1 MQPPQHRLSRIQLAN
16 WGTFHGYHDLPVPA
30 RGLLITGDSGTG
42 KSTLL
47 DAMATL
53 LVPPRWSAFN
63 AAANQGGSGDRSRTL
78 ATYVRGAHGRGMDE
92 ATGQVTVNHLRATE
106 ATWSGVALTY
116 THTDG
121 RVTTLVQLFHLAR
134 HKNQATDVSR
144 LLLLCEESVDLDQ
157 LRAYAENGLAP
168 RRVSAAHP
176 DWHHTATYSVF
187 SSRMQRRLGLGG
199 EQALRLLHKTQSAK
213 NLDNLNQLL
222 RDFMLD
228 EPATFKQAA
237 DAVDQFVELS
247 QAHASVID
255 ARDQVACL
263 LPLRDHVATH
273 AAALEALD
281 RLDRQA
287 LHLDTHVL
295 QVRTRLLVRDLE
307 TRRARAR
314 AAAQETAQANNK
326 ASLAQEFRDTCATT
340 VAGIAGDLPA
350 LEQVVH
356 ARAAAVDAVTR
367 ERDRVGRTASR
378 ARLTLPDSASSF
390 AQWQDEL
397 ITLRSGIDVAE
408 ANRELGLV
416 VSRRND
422 LATRERELQR
432 ELRVLGQQQSN
443 LGSSLLDVRSHL
455 CRALGVDTGR
465 LRFAGELIDVAEEYA
480 GWQGA
485 IERVLRPLAQ
495 TLLVPDDLYRGL
507 AAEVD
512 ATWLKTRLVYAR
524 LIEPRGDDR
533 GRPERSDASLLNR
546 ISVAEGEQHAWLWH
560 RLCEA
565 YDYDCVDTVDAF
577 AYSTKAVTA
586 AGQVKHATNRYE
598 KDDRHR
604 IDDRTR
610 WILGSTTTAKREA
623 LEAALADTQADL
635 TAADA
640 ELARAQNARDHQR
653 DLAGIIDELL
663 EVSWPSV
670 DLTSAEAALDQARA
684 VVADRRRASTELSHA
699 TAELERAVALLA
711 SAQAATR
718 RCHTEQTNAEQ
729 RVAEG
734 EKQLAG
740 WRDDLGH
747 REPVP
752 DAVAETLAADWGLTE
767 SASEFDDAVARAGR
781 GIGER
786 RLAEQNRRSG
796 AENRAGRVMQAYR
809 FGWAERSADLA
820 PEMAY
825 ADEFLARLREL
836 EEDGLP
842 AFEERFFDMLQSQS
856 RNNVGQLARQLRT
869 ARREIRTRIDPINES
884 LLRSQ
889 FAPGRFL
896 QVKVVDRILP
906 AVADF
911 LAELTAITTD
921 SLEDVQSL
929 PDEAEGRRAAEVR
942 FDRMKALL
950 DRLASQES
958 ADVVWRRQ
966 VLDTRQHVE
975 FVARVVDADG
985 VETDV
990 FTDSGGLSGGERQKL
1005 VTFCLVAALRYQLAR
1020 NGAPWP
1026 EYALVVLDEAFDK
1039 TDPSFTR
1046 AGLEVFREFGFQLL
1060 LATPMKM
1067 LQTLEDHVGGAA
1079 VVSMDADH
1087 HSRLSVLTFDDGDGE
1102 ELPPPP
1108 PSSAQDA
1115 LL

>member
-1 MQPPQHRLSRIQLAN
+1 MSLPQHHLVRIQLAN
-16 WGTFHGYHDLPVPA
+16 WGTFHGYHDLPVPN

-63 AAANQGGSGDRSRTL
+63 AAANQGGAGDRSRTL
-78 ATYVRGAHGRGMDE
+78 ATYVRGAHGRGTDE
-92 ATGQVTVNHLRATE
+92 ATGQVTVNHLRGAE

-116 THTDG
+116 AHADG

-144 LLLLCEESVDLDQ
+144 LFLLCEEAVNLDE
-157 LRAYAENGLAP
+157 LAAYAENGLTP
-168 RRVSAAHP
+168 RRIAADHP
-176 DWHHTATYSVF
+176 AWHHTSTYSVF
-187 SSRMQRRLGLGG
+187 SSRMQRRLGIGG

-228 EPATFKQAA
+228 EPVTFKQAA

-247 QAHASVID
+247 RAHASVVD
-255 ARDQVACL
+255 ARQQVACL
-263 LPLRDHVATH
+263 FPLREHAATH
-273 AAALEALD
+273 AQADAALT
-281 RLDRQA
+281 RLDHQA
-287 LHLDTHVL
+287 VHLATHVL
-295 QVRTRLLVRDLE
+295 DLRVRLRDRDLATWRTAARATAQE
-307 TRRARAR
+307 LAEANERAR
-314 AAAQETAQANNK
+314 
-326 ASLAQEFRDTCATT
+326 LAQEHRDACAAA

-350 LEQVVH
+350 LEQVVQ
-356 ARAAAVDAVTR
+356 ARSGALESVRR
-367 ERDRVGRTASR
+367 EWDRLSRLATR
-378 ARLTLPDSASSF
+378 ARLSVPDTA
-390 AQWQDEL
+390 AGYAGWQDD
-397 ITLRSGIDVAE
+397 LRRSRAQLDLTE
-408 ANRELGLV
+408 AGRELSV
-416 VSRRND
+416 AVSQRSQIAAQEHD
-422 LATRERELQR
+422 LQR
-432 ELRVLGQQQSN
+432 ELQLLNQQGSN
-443 LGSSLLDVRSHL
+443 LGAALLQVRAQL
-455 CRALGVDTGR
+455 CDALGVPTDR
-465 LRFAGELIDVAEEYA
+465 LRFAGELIDVSEAYA

-495 TLLVPDDLYRGL
+495 TLLVPDDLYRPL

-512 ATWLKTRLVYAR
+512 ATWLRTRLVYAR
-524 LIEPRGDDR
+524 LTATRRDR
-533 GRPERSDASLLNR
+533 DLPDPSAASLLHR
-546 ISVAEGEQHAWLWH
+546 IEVADGEQQAWL
-560 RLCEA
+560 RLRLAEA
-565 YDYDCVDTVDAF
+565 YDYDCVDSVDEF
-577 AYSTKAVTA
+577 ATSSRAVTA
-586 AGQVKHATNRYE
+586 AGQIKHGASRHE
-598 KDDRHR
+598 KDDRFR

-610 WILGSTTTAKREA
+610 WILGSTTTAKKEA
-623 LEAALADTQADL
+623 LEAALAATRAELQ
-635 TAADA
+635 TADA
-640 ELARAQNARDHQR
+640 TMMRAQTER
-653 DLAGIIDELL
+653 DELRDRAGLIDDIL
-663 EVSWPSV
+663 EVNWSSV
-670 DLTSAEAALDQARA
+670 DVASAERAFDQARRA
-684 VVADRRRASTELSHA
+684 VDDRRRNNSELSRA
-699 TAELERAVALLA
+699 TAQLDRATGDLA
-711 SAQAATR
+711 SALDATR
-718 RCHTEQTNAEQ
+718 RCHTAHSRAEQ

-734 EKQLAG
+734 EQEQTRWRADLAE
-740 WRDDLGH
+740 

-752 DAVAETLAADWGLTE
+752 EAVTESLAADWGL
-767 SASEFDDAVARAGR
+767 ADAADDLDAAARRAGD

-786 RLAEQNRRSG
+786 RLAEQERRARAANLSG
-796 AENRAGRVMQAYR
+796 KVMQAYKFR
-809 FGWAERSADLA
+809 WAERTGDLA

-825 ADEFLARLREL
+825 ADEFLTRLTEL

-842 AFEERFFDMLQSQS
+842 QFEERFFDMLQTQS

-869 ARREIRTRIDPINES
+869 ARREIRTRIEPINES

-906 AVADF
+906 VVADF
-911 LAELTAITTD
+911 LTELTAITTD
-921 SLEDVQSL
+921 SLADLQTL
-929 PDEAEGRRAAEVR
+929 PDQAEGRHAAEER

-950 DRLASQES
+950 DRLASQDS
-958 ADVVWRRQ
+958 ADVLWRRQ

-975 FVARVVDADG
+975 FVARVVDTDG
-985 VETDV
+985 RETDV

-1020 NGAPWP
+1020 DGAAWP

-1079 VVSMDADH
+1079 VVSMDAGH
-1087 HSRLSVLTFDDGDGE
+1087 HSRLSVLTFDEGE
-1102 ELPPPP
+1102 SEQEPKGTGP
-1108 PSSAQDA
+1108 AQDS